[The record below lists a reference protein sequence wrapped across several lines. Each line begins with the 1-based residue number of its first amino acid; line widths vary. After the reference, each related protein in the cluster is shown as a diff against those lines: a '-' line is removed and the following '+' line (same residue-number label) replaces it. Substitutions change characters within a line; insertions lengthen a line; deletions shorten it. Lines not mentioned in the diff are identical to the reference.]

1 MSCTCCE
8 QLALKGMSPTR
19 LAGKRATGSLGH
31 TWGSTSAQLLG
42 KLHGSIYQ
50 GYLCL
55 CPPPHSKG
63 TSLKNVLKGWW
74 PVVPAQAGRSLLRLG
89 ESRAKTASLPKE
101 KDSSDP
107 QGWYSELHP
116 LLMPMV
122 NIQVLNCEA
131 GHSTR
136 KGANV
141 GIYILQLTS
150 GSNLRSRRH
159 LYFPEARTLM
169 CCSKAE
175 NLQHSHINNGYR
187 RCFPH
192 RGLHTHTHSSTLR
205 GICREPG

>member
-1 MSCTCCE
+1 MVRSSQGIREMQIKATVMMSCTCCE

-89 ESRAKTASLPKE
+89 ESRAKIR
-101 KDSSDP
+101 
-107 QGWYSELHP
+107 LHP
-116 LLMPMV
+116 SQRRKILL
-122 NIQVLNCEA
+122 
-131 GHSTR
+131 
-136 KGANV
+136 
-141 GIYILQLTS
+141 
-150 GSNLRSRRH
+150 
-159 LYFPEARTLM
+159 
-169 CCSKAE
+169 
-175 NLQHSHINNGYR
+175 
-187 RCFPH
+187 PH
-192 RGLHTHTHSSTLR
+192 RDDIVSYT
-205 GICREPG
+205 PF